1 MNTITMNLITSKVV
15 QNSTIARELKQNPT
29 VENLNRVTV
38 LMQRNARLLAFIKK
52 EQDAGQLEWQIKAR
66 NAGQL
71 DVITDSYKQIRHNE
85 STIEELRK
93 TPSESTWIH
102 MVAIHQQNRILHQQI
117 EHAKVKCNI
126 YK

>member
-71 DVITDSYKQIRHNE
+71 DVITDSYKQIRLNE
-85 STIEELRK
+85 STIEELRQ
-93 TPSESTWIH
+93 TPSDSTWIH
-102 MVAIHQQNRILHQQI
+102 MVAIHQQNRILHQRI